1 MGEFKLKDFVD
12 EESLKKLQELD
23 STISGV
29 RQTYK
34 EAASELIKGLT
45 IDVHVKGDI
54 DKLQTIYNTQ
64 AKNVSSASDKLTEA
78 FGRQAEIAEQLMKK
92 IKQKADAEK
101 LSTKEVKEL
110 SKASAEASKA
120 MQQAAKAEEAM
131 NKAQKAANT
140 TRKSATMT
148 EEERI
153 RFIKEALALSDK
165 EVHSIDEA
173 NEANKRLRQAVKM
186 VRDTDEDYK
195 NTLGKLNSTIG
206 VNTDYVKRNSD
217 RYTQQKMTIGGYKE
231 EVKAAWME
239 LNNLN
244 DSMGS
249 FGIIAGSFG
258 DSLQSLGNA
267 GSMFEGLS
275 GIGKIFQNKWL
286 LGLGTV
292 GAAGA
297 GIGWWV
303 NYNKG
308 LTEATRLTQQFTE
321 KSGEDLK
328 AYRTEV
334 QAIADFYGKDFK
346 EVLIGANA
354 VSKQFG
360 ISAEESI
367 RLIKDGFIAGAD
379 ANGEFLDTLRE
390 YPAYFKEAGI
400 SAETFIAIT
409 AQAAKSGIYSDKGVD
424 VIKEGNLRI
433 REMTAA
439 TAAAL
444 EGIGISA
451 DKVQEQLRTGQ
462 KTTFDIIQMV
472 SERLNELP
480 DSASVVGT
488 ALADIF
494 GGPGEDA
501 GLQYIRTL
509 KDIKTNLSD
518 VKDETGELGQAQE
531 DMIESQ
537 KRLSTELSLLFDATG
552 GAFESMAA
560 RVKASIASMNAD
572 LLSLVRKGIES
583 IEEISNREEEQA
595 RADGAKYGEEEV
607 SKQYE
612 RINIATQK
620 YIKQGISEE
629 NAFKKAKDERIAV
642 MKKALQEEEK
652 NLKDAVDLNKKY
664 YEEYQNASFWKQG
677 LGIDRTN
684 SQINADIES
693 SWEARMVAQRG
704 YSSMEKQLEMVENY
718 QMPGNNKSNIS
729 AETTDEKTARLEA
742 EKSLQESRIALMK
755 DGIEKELATIRNG
768 YQQKIDAVKGNSSA
782 EIALRKSLQEEMNNA
797 LTKASEEYE
806 KNRAGIDLQN
816 RLSSVEEGSKE
827 EMSIRLEILDK
838 QKQEEIK
845 AAESNGADVS
855 LIEQKYL
862 AERRKIYEE
871 YAADSADEIS
881 KSAAA
886 EQVVRNAQYNSDLKE
901 LEKLHAKKLVSDEE
915 YEKKKADITERYSL
929 ETAKAAVESI
939 EKQLSVENMSQDDRE
954 KLSEQLQKAKADL
967 ANAEADA
974 EIAAIKRVQDEEEN
988 SYKKRMKNAQRWMD
1002 VAGEAISN
1010 IGNLMSTLY
1019 EGDIDRIEKEQDAN
1033 EDAYNAD
1040 IERIEALAESGAIS
1054 EEEAEARKRAAE
1066 DKTSKKNEELEKRK
1080 VELQQKQAKWDKA
1093 VQIAQTGIATARGIM
1108 EAWQLGPILGAI
1120 MAGVVAAMGA
1130 VQVATIAATPIPA
1143 YKEGTKNGAHIGGL
1157 AIVGDGGKQEVVVYG
1172 GKPWITPDTP
1182 TLVDL
1187 PRGAEVYPDVD
1198 MFNWNDVGGNITP
1211 MVSSGNAPV
1220 IVNNDYSELKKEMH
1234 GIRSD
1239 IGKIMKQQH
1248 RDYNNM
1254 QYQIYKS
1261 NRL

>member
-1 MGEFKLKDFVD
+1 MGNLKLKDFVD
-12 EESLKKLQELD
+12 EESLKKLQELR
-23 STISGV
+23 STISDV
-29 RQTYK
+29 RQDYK
-34 EAASELIKGLT
+34 DAASELIKGLT
-45 IDVHVKGDI
+45 VDVKVKGDI
-54 DKLQTIYNTQ
+54 DKLQAIYNTQ
-64 AKNVSSASDKLTEA
+64 AKNVSSASEKLTDA
-78 FGRQAEIAEQLMKK
+78 FSRQAEVAEQLMKK
-92 IKQKADAEK
+92 IKEKADAEK

-140 TRKSATMT
+140 TRKAAAMT

-153 RFIKEALALSDK
+153 RFIKESLELADK
-165 EVHSIDEA
+165 EVHSKEEA
-173 NEANKRLRQAVKM
+173 IEVNKRLRKASNMLK
-186 VRDTDEDYK
+186 DTDEDYR

-206 VNTDYVKRNSD
+206 VNTDYIKRNSD
-217 RYTQQKMTIGGYKE
+217 RYTQQKMTIGSYKE

-239 LNNLN
+239 LNHLN

-249 FGIIAGSFG
+249 FGIISGSFG

-267 GSMFEGLS
+267 GSVLEGLS
-275 GIGKIFQNKWL
+275 GFGKIFQNKWL
-286 LGLGTV
+286 LGLGAV

-360 ISAEESI
+360 ISAEESLK
-367 RLIKDGFIAGAD
+367 LIQDGFIAGAD

-433 REMTAA
+433 REMTTA

-451 DKVQEQLRTGQ
+451 DEVQEQLKSGQ

-509 KDIKTNLSD
+509 KDIKTNLGD
-518 VKDETGELGQAQE
+518 VKAETGELGKAQE

-537 KRLSTELSLLFDATG
+537 KLLSKELALLFDATG
-552 GAFESMAA
+552 GSFETMSA
-560 RVKASIASMNAD
+560 KIKSSIASMTAD
-572 LLSLVRKGIES
+572 LLSFVRRGIES
-583 IEEISNREEEQA
+583 VEELSEREEKQA
-595 RADGAKYGEEEV
+595 RAEGERYAETDV
-607 SKQYE
+607 IKQYE
-612 RINIATQK
+612 EINNAREK
-620 YIKQGISEE
+620 YVKQGMSEE
-629 NAFKKAKDERIAV
+629 EAFKKAKEERLDMMKRSLKYEKQNLEEAV
-642 MKKALQEEEK
+642 
-652 NLKDAVDLNKKY
+652 NINKKY
-664 YEEYQNASFWKQG
+664 YDEYQNASLWRQMF
-677 LGIDRTN
+677 GIDRTN
-684 SQINADIES
+684 SAINSDIRS
-693 SWEARMVAQRG
+693 SWGERMSAERG
-704 YSSMEKQLEMVENY
+704 VSNINRQISLVESY
-718 QMPGNNKSNIS
+718 QMPGAKRS
-729 AETTDEKTARLEA
+729 AVSETADEKSSRLEA
-742 EKSLQESRIALMK
+742 EKSLQESRIALMEEGL
-755 DGIEKELATIRNG
+755 DKELATIRYG

-782 EIALRKSLQEEMNNA
+782 EMALRKSLLQEMNNE
-797 LTKASEEYE
+797 LSKASEEYE
-806 KNRAGIDLQN
+806 KNRASLDLQN
-816 RLSSVEEGSKE
+816 RLASVEEGSEE
-827 EMSIRLEILDK
+827 EMSLRLEILDK
-838 QKQEEIK
+838 QKEEEMK

-855 LIEQKYL
+855 FIEKKYL
-862 AERRKIYEE
+862 NEKRKIYEE
-871 YAADSADEIS
+871 YAADYVDEIS

-886 EQVVRNAQYNSDLKE
+886 EQVVRNAQYNFDLKE

-915 YEKKKADITERYSL
+915 YEKKKADITERYSID
-929 ETAKAAVESI
+929 TAKAAVESLEEQI
-939 EKQLSVENMSQDDRE
+939 SVENLSQDDRE
-954 KLSEQLQKAKADL
+954 KLAEQLQKAKADL

-974 EIAAIKRVQDEEEN
+974 EIAAIKRVQDEEED
-988 SYKKRMKNAQRWMD
+988 SYKKRMKNAQRWMG
-1002 VAGEAISN
+1002 VASDAIGAVGS
-1010 IGNLMSTLY
+1010 LMSTLY
-1019 EGDIDRIEKEQDAN
+1019 ERDIDNIEKEQEAN
-1033 EDAYNAD
+1033 EEAYNAD
-1040 IERIEALAESGAIS
+1040 VERIEALAESGAIS
-1054 EEEAEARKRAAE
+1054 EEEAEVRKRAAE
-1066 DKTSKKNEELEKRK
+1066 AETSRKNEELEKKK
-1080 VELQQKQAKWDKA
+1080 VQLQQKQAKWDKA

-1108 EAWQLGPILGAI
+1108 EAWQLGPVLGAI

-1143 YKEGTKNGAHIGGL
+1143 YKEGTKNGGHIGGL

-1172 GKPWITPDTP
+1172 GKSWITPDVP
-1182 TLVDL
+1182 TVVDL
-1187 PRGAEVYPDVD
+1187 PRGAEVFPDINE
-1198 MFNWNDVGGNITP
+1198 FVGN
-1211 MVSSGNAPV
+1211 VSMNPIYDSGTNSPV
-1220 IVNNDYSELKKEMH
+1220 VVNDYSELSREMK
-1234 GIRSD
+1234 GIR
-1239 IGKIMKQQH
+1239 GELRKIMTIIHKEA
-1248 RDYNNM
+1248 YNSN
-1254 QYQIYKS
+1254 YEHYKRT
-1261 NRL
+1261 RL